1 MDIRT
6 RQWSPRAL
14 AATAPELDRRLLP
27 ITPAT
32 RSVGRLNS
40 YYVGRYGFSPSC
52 LVVPFSGDNPCS
64 LIGLGLVE
72 PGQVALSLGTSD
84 TLFACMDAPRVS
96 AQGEGAVFAS
106 PDDRHYMALV
116 CFLNG
121 SLAREAVRDQFK
133 LDWAGFAAA
142 LRATPP
148 GNNRGLM
155 LPYFA
160 PEIVPRVPRAGV
172 VSQEL
177 PAGDAA
183 AAVRA
188 VIEAQALSS
197 RLHAQ
202 WMGVRISS
210 LNVTGGASANRE
222 ILQVYADVHGC
233 PARRFETTNAA
244 ALGAALRAC
253 YTHLQAAG
261 SNLTWKEVVGPF
273 TRPVAGSTIEPDPG
287 TAAIYADALAR
298 YEKLESV
305 HLA

>member
-1 MDIRT
+1 
-6 RQWSPRAL
+6 
-14 AATAPELDRRLLP
+14 
-27 ITPAT
+27 
-32 RSVGRLNS
+32 
-40 YYVGRYGFSPSC
+40 
-52 LVVPFSGDNPCS
+52 
-64 LIGLGLVE
+64 
-72 PGQVALSLGTSD
+72 
-84 TLFACMDAPRVS
+84 
-96 AQGEGAVFAS
+96 
-106 PDDRHYMALV
+106 
-116 CFLNG
+116 
-121 SLAREAVRDQFK
+121 
-133 LDWAGFAAA
+133 
-142 LRATPP
+142 
-148 GNNRGLM
+148 M

-160 PEIVPRVPRAGV
+160 PKIVPRVPRAGV

-298 YEKLESV
+298 YEKLESA